1 MTQNLC
7 SNITNNVFHTIA
19 TYHVVAMSIVRYL
32 AIASSKAIQNF
43 TFRIVF
49 LISGI
54 IFVTVP
60 ILCTPL
66 YLVSTV
72 DVATEGRPW

>member
-1 MTQNLC
+1 M
-7 SNITNNVFHTIA
+7 TNNVFHTIA
-19 TYHVVAMSIVRYL
+19 TYHVVAMSVVRYL
-32 AIASSKAIQNF
+32 AIASSKTIQNF
-43 TFRIVF
+43 TFRTAS

-54 IFVTVP
+54 IFATVP

-72 DVATEGRPW
+72 DVAAEGRPWYEQLQ